1 MYCLGR
7 RHVRSR
13 IREYLGTCTELRWIS
28 IGFADRPFDAKI
40 VEGTIAVTNINKGVA
55 RTVTTNRT
63 GSYSLPN
70 LLPGAY
76 VVDVSASGFG
86 TKHLTGIT
94 IAVGTAQVLDVSL
107 DIAAKEEQV
116 IVPANIEDLQLATS
130 DISGFVGGETIRD
143 LPLNGRSWFDLAVL
157 QPGVAAIQAQRSFAI
172 GTDRGTRGFG
182 SQLTVSG
189 ARTQQNNYLLNG
201 TSLDDYANDF
211 GSVIGGNLGVNVIS
225 KFTVI
230 TTNAS
235 AEYGRSAGMDP
246 QCRNSLRYEC
256 ISRQWIRVRSQQ
268 YIRRA

>member
-1 MYCLGR
+1 
-7 RHVRSR
+7 VTDRSN
-13 IREYLGTCTELRWIS
+13 
-28 IGFADRPFDAKI
+28 AKI
-40 VEGTIAVTNINKGVA
+40 VGGTITVRNVETGVI
-55 RTVTTNRT
+55 RTVTTNRS

-76 VVDVSASGFG
+76 VVVVSASGIG
-86 TKHLTGIT
+86 TKHLSGIT

-107 DIAAKEEQV
+107 DIATQAEQV
-116 IVPANIEDLQLATS
+116 VVPANIEDLQLATS

-189 ARTQQNNYLLNG
+189 ARPQQNNYLLNG
-201 TSLDDYANDF
+201 TRLNDYANDS
-211 GSVIGGNLGVNVIS
+211 GSVIGGNLGVDVIS
-225 KFTVI
+225 EFTVI

-235 AEYGRSAGMDP
+235 AEYGRSAGGIINAVTRSGTSAFHGSGYEFA
-246 QCRNSLRYEC
+246 RNSVFDARNFFDSPPFRTSAATSLV
-256 ISRQWIRVRSQQ
+256 VRS
-268 YIRRA
+268 AAP